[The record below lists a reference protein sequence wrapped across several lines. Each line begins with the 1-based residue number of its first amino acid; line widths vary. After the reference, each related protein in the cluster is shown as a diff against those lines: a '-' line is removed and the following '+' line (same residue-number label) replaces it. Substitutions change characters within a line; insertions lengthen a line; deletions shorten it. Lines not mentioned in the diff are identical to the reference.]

1 MWKMLILKYTVV
13 TSPFEH
19 TPLLPMS
26 PLVTIL
32 GYPPPPSPRVS
43 HSGGHGGTLPI
54 LQFFSK
60 PPYQNWCPPMDD
72 WLWSYVKY
80 TVLGT
85 SGPKHCIRSQTPS
98 NSKFPQLFASKG
110 IPANLWTKWG
120 LVCQNLIWGC
130 RVMPDQPF

>member
-1 MWKMLILKYTVV
+1 MWKMLMLKYTVV

-19 TPLLPMS
+19 NIPPYVTISHHFRLSPS
-26 PLVTIL
+26 PLPQGFPQWGTW
-32 GYPPPPSPRVS
+32 GHPP
-43 HSGGHGGTLPI
+43 PI